1 MKSSISC
8 AGGLANSKNAKN
20 KCPAIN
26 SWAISFCIE
35 SRFNDK
41 NMLFLTVSPYVR

>member
-8 AGGLANSKNAKN
+8 AGGLANNKNAKN

-35 SRFNDK
+35 SFVNDK
-41 NMLFLTVSPYVR
+41 NMLFLTVLPYVR